1 MSFETIPQKIL
12 EAGSE
17 RGAAGAYAVRTDDGW
32 VSTSWSSYAEEIGA
46 VARALVG
53 LGIEKGTPVAIL
65 GTNAPE
71 WVIFDVAAMGIGA
84 MPTGIYPTSSAQ
96 ECAYV
101 IGHSGSPIVLVQ
113 DQIQLAKVLEVWGE
127 LPCLRSVVL
136 MRGESSDADGV
147 LTWGDFI
154 ERGTGVD
161 TTVVERRLAGLGP
174 RDGATLIYTSGTTG
188 PPKAVVLAHEA
199 LVSNVEAIAS
209 FIDAGMSDSAV
220 SYLPLSH
227 IAEQLVTI
235 LTPTVSGH
243 TVYYEPDIFRLVDTL
258 KEVRPTIF
266 FAVPRVWEKFY
277 AAVSEN
283 LGEASGVKAAIAN
296 QALNVGHRHTA
307 ALNQGEEPDRWLK
320 LQFGLFDRLVYSKA
334 KTAMG
339 LDRSRFLFSGAAPLA
354 PSIAEY
360 FSGFGMQILNIYG
373 QCENTAGCA
382 YNRPDRNRYGSVG
395 PAFPCAELQIA
406 DDGEIL
412 MRGPNVFL
420 GYLNNDAA
428 TAEVL
433 GDGGWLKTGDI
444 GHIDDDGFLFVTD
457 RKKDIIV
464 TSGGENV
471 TPSLIETALQSYPL
485 IAVVAV
491 IGDGRPYITA
501 LVSVNPEATEGMSDE
516 EVRAVVQAAVDEVNS
531 RNARSHQVK
540 RFAILDESL
549 SIEHGELT
557 PTLKVKRRVIREH
570 FADEIDQM
578 YRTPA

>member
-1 MSFETIPQKIL
+1 MSFETIPQMIL

-32 VSTSWSSYAEEIGA
+32 VPTSWSSYAEEIGA

-71 WVIFDVAAMGIGA
+71 WVIFDVAAMAVGA

-127 LPCLRSVVL
+127 LPCLRNVVL

-161 TTVVERRLAGLGP
+161 TTVVERRLAALGP

-235 LTPTVSGH
+235 LTPAVSGH

-283 LGEASGVKAAIAN
+283 LAEASGVKAAIAN
-296 QALNVGHRHTA
+296 QALKVGHRHTA
-307 ALNQGEEPDRWLK
+307 ALNQREEPDRWLK
-320 LQFGLFDRLVYSKA
+320 FQFGLFDRLVYSKA
-334 KTAMG
+334 KAAMG

-360 FSGFGMQILNIYG
+360 FSGFGMQILNVYG
-373 QCENTAGCA
+373 QSENTAGCA
-382 YNRPDRNRYGSVG
+382 HNRPDRNRYGSVG
-395 PAFPCAELQIA
+395 PAFPCAQLQIA

-444 GHIDDDGFLFVTD
+444 GYIDDDGFLFVTD

-471 TPSLIETALQSYPL
+471 APSLIETALQSYPL
-485 IAVVAV
+485 IAVVVV

-540 RFAILDESL
+540 RFAILDEPL

-570 FADEIDQM
+570 FTDEINQM